1 MPVHERTQ
9 MAAISDD
16 LRTVYERLYAE
27 ASLLTFKWLT
37 YKELF
42 IGDEQRIS
50 LLDRT
55 ARSFFQ
61 VYRDTLLSDV
71 LLSFSRLTDKPKSS
85 KGARISLRRLQIH
98 LDKNVDPSFAA
109 KFKALVDKAEQDC
122 FAFRQHRNNEVGHL
136 NMNTILNSRLYPL
149 PDLTIEQIDE
159 ALKTIQ
165 MSLTTYSESMFNES
179 HMFEPMQALRG
190 PSSLIFCLE
199 RGVRCVD
206 ENHESQVR
214 N

>member
-1 MPVHERTQ
+1 MSTTSQ
-9 MAAISDD
+9 D
-16 LRTVYERLYAE
+16 LRNAYERLYSE
-27 ASLLTFKWLT
+27 VSLLTFKWLT

-42 IGDEQRIS
+42 SGDEQRIR

-61 VYRDTLLSDV
+61 VYHDTLLSDI
-71 LLSFSRLTDKPKSS
+71 LLSFSRIADKPKSH
-85 KGARISLRRLQIH
+85 KGARISLRRLLIH
-98 LDKNVDPSFAA
+98 LDSNVNPAFAA

-122 FAFRQHRNNEVGHL
+122 DPFRKHRNNELGHL
-136 NMNTILNSRLYPL
+136 NMNTILNSSLYPL
-149 PDLTIEQIDE
+149 PDLTIGQIDD
-159 ALKTIQ
+159 ALKNIQ
-165 MSLTTYSESMFNES
+165 TSMTTYSQSMFNES

-190 PSSLIFCLE
+190 PSSLIFYLE